1 MEQYILVVDTDPHT
15 CCEMLASSAM
25 GREYH
30 LISSETCPD
39 GMHKFTDLGPSI
51 VLINT
56 EMPGGTELLRE
67 IRSCDPE
74 VQIMAISK
82 AENADQVMKEL
93 KDLAGEFLTC
103 PLNPTALEIALKR
116 SETLLRM
123 RCELKK
129 SAESKELDV
138 WEKAARQLETERF
151 LTVRQM
157 VDNISLVI
165 AQTAKQ
171 VQGGVRYF
179 NELPYFVSIHGR
191 DCKVLATNPTY
202 KKYLGNQIYRNS
214 WDIYSRSHASR
225 HACPVGRTLNTE
237 GVLTTRAVVR
247 YLSGARVPVIVHTAP
262 IFNDDGEVELVLE
275 VFVGTKEI
283 DRLSDEIKT
292 TQQRY
297 QQLFDAVP
305 SYIAVL
311 DRKLRIAGA
320 NRRFKDD
327 FGDHTSQAFFD
338 IFRPA
343 GFQYKN
349 TPIHQTLNDGMPH
362 HSEMVLISRTG
373 IQYNI
378 IAWTSPIKT
387 AAGKLIQVLVIFL
400 DVTELRRLQDNLSS
414 LGLMIGTL
422 SHNLKGVL
430 TGLDAGLYLIDSGFY
445 RDTPARIEEGL
456 EVSRLMADRIRKM
469 VHNILYYAKERELET
484 EEADAAGFV
493 RDTAAT
499 IETRIRGADIEFQ
512 CEVSDDMGMFDID
525 SGLLRSAIINL
536 LENAME
542 ACIEDTEEKPHY
554 IRFTGRREGNEVI
567 FEISDNAMGMDRE
580 SLKQIFNLFYSSKGR
595 KGTGLGMFITKNV
608 IQKHSGTI
616 SVNSEQ
622 GKGTQFH
629 IRLPGK
635 PSDG

>member
-1 MEQYILVVDTDPHT
+1 MEEYILVVDTDPHT
-15 CCEMLASSAM
+15 CEILASVII
-25 GREYH
+25 GRGYH
-30 LISSETCPD
+30 IISSETCPD
-39 GMHKFTDLGPSI
+39 GMHKFADLGPSVVFI
-51 VLINT
+51 DT

-67 IRSCDPE
+67 IRSCDPD
-74 VQIMAISK
+74 VQIMAVSK
-82 AENADQVMKEL
+82 PENADQVMKDL
-93 KDLAGEFLTC
+93 KALAGEFLTR
-103 PLNPTALEIALKR
+103 PLNPTALEIAMKR
-116 SETLLRM
+116 SETLIRM
-123 RCELKK
+123 RRELKK
-129 SAESKELDV
+129 SAENTEQ
-138 WEKAARQLETERF
+138 EKSARQLETERF

-214 WDIYSRSHASR
+214 WEIYSRSHASR
-225 HACPVGRTLNTE
+225 NACPVGRTLKTE
-237 GVLTTRAVVR
+237 EVITTRAVVR

-297 QQLFDAVP
+297 RQLFDAVP

-320 NRRFKDD
+320 NRRFTDD
-327 FGDHTSQAFFD
+327 FGDHISQAFFD

-343 GFQYKN
+343 GSQHKN
-349 TPIHQTLNDGMPH
+349 SPIHQTLNDGLPH
-362 HSEMVLISRTG
+362 HSEMVLIGRNG

-387 AAGKLIQVLVIFL
+387 AAGKLIQILVIFM
-400 DVTELRRLQDNLSS
+400 DITELRRLQDNLSS

-445 RDTPARIEEGL
+445 RDAPARIEEGL

-469 VHNILYYAKERELET
+469 VHNILYYAKEREIET
-484 EEADAAGFV
+484 EEADAAQFA

-512 CEVSDDMGMFDID
+512 CDFPEDIGNFDID
-525 SGLLRSAIINL
+525 PGLLRSAIINL

-542 ACIEDTEEKPHY
+542 ACIEDPSEKPHY
-554 IRFTGRREGNEVI
+554 IRFRGRREENEVI
-567 FEISDNAMGMDRE
+567 FEISDNAMGMDEE

-608 IQKHSGTI
+608 IQKHGGTI
-616 SVNSEQ
+616 SVNSEK
-622 GKGTQFH
+622 GKGTRFH

-635 PSDG
+635 P